1 MGNVTTSDLPTE
13 KQQGVRTLLDLSRKL
28 NYHQYVKHVNNEDLN
43 AGSLTALPWTLLS
56 SVSLHGGLDASFNSV
71 PEIPKDL
78 PLHLPHLTYIN
89 LQYNCLTTLPDSI
102 SLFFHLRTLLLSH
115 NQLQTLPAS
124 FIHLSKLQ
132 KLDLSHNCLTELP
145 QDIGN
150 LQALQRLNVSNNK
163 LQNLPLSLGTSQT
176 LQLLLA
182 VSNKCC
188 MPPQQVCNQ
197 GSDVTLKYLR
207 TQVPNG
213 VPSSEHATPKF
224 NTFKRKRGHV
234 LHASVQNPHCARSLY
249 AQEQTHTTNTT
260 SRNRTPLR
268 PPPHGTK
275 LHADTLMDRVLGL
288 LYGAAIGDAIGIA
301 TELMTPDEC
310 RFHYNAETLS
320 YSDIIRDKHRVR
332 WRPGDWTTDFDQT
345 LLLLES
351 LLKWGGVVDELDFA
365 QQLEMYCRL
374 GFPELGD
381 TEEPLVGNTIQRVL
395 SDPRYLQDPHGAAR
409 RLCHKVEDQD
419 DVLFEYCDN
428 SCLTR
433 TVVLGVPQF
442 HDLKEVSANAIRICR
457 ATHHDPRCL
466 ATAVVLTATI
476 ALMLQGSYDI
486 TKDESME
493 ELLQVSMATGR
504 QHLSRPAH
512 LKAFE
517 HYCGLRDYKS
527 IEVWAPHQ
535 NQMTFCFKTLAA
547 GLVALRGKQ
556 DFRSA
561 IMELVMLGGD
571 SNTHA
576 SVTGALLGAYW
587 GYRALPHDWL
597 NDLPDPQASL
607 LNMKANAL
615 LDMMG
620 IP

>member
-1 MGNVTTSDLPTE
+1 MGNVTTSDLPAD
-13 KQQGVRTLLDLSRKL
+13 KQQG
-28 NYHQYVKHVNNEDLN
+28 HVNNEDLN
-43 AGSLTALPWTLLS
+43 SGSLTALPWTLLS
-56 SVSLHGGLDASFNSV
+56 SVLLHEALDASFNSI

-89 LQYNCLTTLPDSI
+89 LQYNCLTTLPD
-102 SLFFHLRTLLLSH
+102 RTLLLSH

-124 FIHLSKLQ
+124 LIHLSKLQ
-132 KLDLSHNCLTELP
+132 KLDLSNNCLTELP
-145 QDIGN
+145 EDIGN
-150 LQALQRLNVSNNK
+150 LPALQRLNVSNNK
-163 LQNLPLSLGTSQT
+163 LQNLPLSLGRSQT

-182 VSNKCC
+182 
-188 MPPQQVCNQ
+188 QVCNQ
-197 GSDVTLKYLR
+197 GSDATLDYLR

-213 VPSSEHATPKF
+213 VPSSEPATPRF

-234 LHASVQNPHCARSLY
+234 LHASVQNPHSARSLY
-249 AQEQTHTTNTT
+249 VEEQTHTTNTT

-345 LLLLES
+345 ILLLES

-365 QQLEMYCRL
+365 QQLETYCRE

-466 ATAVVLTATI
+466 ATAVVVTATI
-476 ALMLQGSYDI
+476 ALMLQGNHDI

-493 ELLQVSMATGR
+493 ELLQVAMETGR
-504 QHLSRPAH
+504 KHLSRPAH

-517 HYCGLRDYKS
+517 HYCGLRDYHS

-547 GLVALRGKQ
+547 GLVALRSKQ

-561 IMELVMLGGD
+561 ITELVMLGGD

-587 GYRALPHDWL
+587 GYRALPSDWL
-597 NDLPDPQASL
+597 NDLPEPQASL
-607 LNMKANAL
+607 LNMKANLL